1 MSNLTRLSFSIEE
14 NLFKK
19 LEKIVKQK
27 GYDNR
32 SEFIRDII
40 RDMVVTEEWD
50 SNDDVVATITL
61 VFDHHKKELGEKL
74 TDVQHHFHDIVL
86 ASTHVHLTHDICA
99 EMIMVKGSSKTVNE
113 LANKLRQQK
122 GVLHAGLTMSST
134 AQKLNEVL

>member
-1 MSNLTRLSFSIEE
+1 MSNLTRLSFSIEK
-14 NLFKK
+14 NLFEK
-19 LEKIVKQK
+19 LEKIVEQK
-27 GYDNR
+27 GYENR

-40 RDMVVTEEWD
+40 RDMVVSEEWA
-50 SNDDVVATITL
+50 SNDEIIATITL

-74 TDVQHHFHDIVL
+74 TDVQHTFHDIVL

-99 EMIMVKGSSKTVNE
+99 EMIMVQGSANTVNE

-134 AQKLNEVL
+134 AKKINES

>member
-1 MSNLTRLSFSIEE
+1 SIEK

-27 GYDNR
+27 GYENR

-40 RDMVVTEEWD
+40 RDMVVAEEWD
-50 SNDDVVATITL
+50 SNDEIIATITL

-74 TDVQHHFHDIVL
+74 TDVQHKFHDTVL

-99 EMIMVKGSSKTVNE
+99 EMIMVHGSARVVNE

-134 AQKLNEVL
+134 AQKLNES